1 MNFHDLFG
9 LKSRPKPLPVKP
21 KAKTRAI
28 AAEGPPTIEDGS
40 ANSLRRQLVQVLLR
54 DVMRRHG
61 IPPGWLDCQMLV
73 VSSRSRGEGMYVRL
87 VMKHWDS
94 RLLNYAVAFQKAL
107 MVDIMRFEP
116 HAAEWLYG
124 ISWQL
129 EVGDTCPYKELPD
142 RSVWQE
148 PARKSFHE
156 PSHAPTHAP
165 TPKPAQKPSHE
176 PDPQSELKTDL
187 ERIFAIRDSDMLMRG
202 EQASHPASSY
212 AKTVPQKLPNH

>member
-1 MNFHDLFG
+1 MNLRSLFG
-9 LKSRPKPLPVKP
+9 LKSRAQVPPPPPETKP
-21 KAKTRAI
+21 

-40 ANSLRRQLVQVLLR
+40 ANALRRQLVQVLLR

-87 VMKHWDS
+87 VMKHWDP

-107 MVDIMRFEP
+107 MVDITRFEP
-116 HAAEWLYG
+116 HAADWLYG

-129 EVGDTCPYKELPD
+129 EVGDSCPYKELPD
-142 RSVWQE
+142 RSAWEE
-148 PARKSFHE
+148 P
-156 PSHAPTHAP
+156 T
-165 TPKPAQKPSHE
+165 QKP
-176 PDPQSELKTDL
+176 DPENELKTDL

-202 EQASHPASSY
+202 EQAGHPAGSY
-212 AKTVPQKLPNH
+212 AKTEPQKLTH

>member
-1 MNFHDLFG
+1 MNFHSLFG
-9 LKSRPKPLPVKP
+9 LKSHTKPPP
-21 KAKTRAI
+21 AKAKARTI

-40 ANSLRRQLVQVLLR
+40 ANALRRQLVQVLLR
-54 DVMRRHG
+54 DVVRRHG
-61 IPPGWLDCQMLV
+61 IPAGWLDCQMLV

-116 HAAEWLYG
+116 HAADWLYG

-142 RSVWQE
+142 RSAW
-148 PARKSFHE
+148 AE
-156 PSHAPTHAP
+156 PS
-165 TPKPAQKPSHE
+165 QR
-176 PDPQSELKTDL
+176 PDPQIELKTDL

-202 EQASHPASSY
+202 EAAPARAY
-212 AKTVPQKLPNH
+212 AKTEPQKLVNP

>member
-156 PSHAPTHAP
+156 PSHAPTP
-165 TPKPAQKPSHE
+165 KSVQKPAHE

-212 AKTVPQKLPNH
+212 AKTVPQKLPSQ

>member
-1 MNFHDLFG
+1 MNLRSLFG
-9 LKSRPKPLPVKP
+9 LKSHPKPPPAKA
-21 KAKTRAI
+21 KAKTI

-40 ANSLRRQLVQVLLR
+40 ANALRRQLVQVLLR
-54 DVMRRHG
+54 DVVRRHG

-87 VMKHWDS
+87 VMRHWDP

-116 HAAEWLYG
+116 HAADWLYG

-148 PARKSFHE
+148 PA
-156 PSHAPTHAP
+156 
-165 TPKPAQKPSHE
+165 QKPSHQPPQKPAHE
-176 PDPQSELKTDL
+176 PTPQDELKTDL

-202 EQASHPASSY
+202 EEAGRPARAY
-212 AKTVPQKLPNH
+212 AKTEPQKLVNP

>member
-1 MNFHDLFG
+1 MNLRSLFG
-9 LKSRPKPLPVKP
+9 LKSHPKPPP
-21 KAKTRAI
+21 AKAKTI

-40 ANSLRRQLVQVLLR
+40 ANALRRQLVQVLLR

-87 VMKHWDS
+87 VMKHWDP

-116 HAAEWLYG
+116 HAADWLYG

-142 RSVWQE
+142 RSAWQE
-148 PARKSFHE
+148 
-156 PSHAPTHAP
+156 
-165 TPKPAQKPSHE
+165 PAQKPSHQPPQKPAPE
-176 PDPQSELKTDL
+176 PTPQDELKTDL

-202 EQASHPASSY
+202 EEAGRPARAY
-212 AKTVPQKLPNH
+212 AKTEPQKLVNP

>member
-1 MNFHDLFG
+1 MNFHSLFG
-9 LKSRPKPLPVKP
+9 LKSHTKPPP
-21 KAKTRAI
+21 AKAKARTI

-40 ANSLRRQLVQVLLR
+40 ANALRRQLVQVLLR
-54 DVMRRHG
+54 DVVRRHG
-61 IPPGWLDCQMLV
+61 IPAGWLDCQMLV

-116 HAAEWLYG
+116 HAADWLYG

-142 RSVWQE
+142 RSAW
-148 PARKSFHE
+148 AE
-156 PSHAPTHAP
+156 PS
-165 TPKPAQKPSHE
+165 QR
-176 PDPQSELKTDL
+176 PDPQIELKTDL

-202 EQASHPASSY
+202 EEAPARAY
-212 AKTVPQKLPNH
+212 AKTEPQKLVNP

>member
-1 MNFHDLFG
+1 MNFHSLFG
-9 LKSRPKPLPVKP
+9 LKSRPKPLPA
-21 KAKTRAI
+21 KAKTI

-40 ANSLRRQLVQVLLR
+40 ANALRRQLVQVLLR
-54 DVMRRHG
+54 DVVRRHG

-87 VMKHWDS
+87 VMKHWDP

-107 MVDIMRFEP
+107 MVDITRFEP
-116 HAAEWLYG
+116 HAADWLYG

-142 RSVWQE
+142 RSAWQE
-148 PARKSFHE
+148 
-156 PSHAPTHAP
+156 
-165 TPKPAQKPSHE
+165 PAQKPSHQPSHQPPQKPAHE
-176 PDPQSELKTDL
+176 PTPQDELKTDL

-202 EQASHPASSY
+202 EEAGRPARAY
-212 AKTVPQKLPNH
+212 AKTEPQKLVNP

>member
-1 MNFHDLFG
+1 MNFHSLFG
-9 LKSRPKPLPVKP
+9 LKSHPKPPPAKAR
-21 KAKTRAI
+21 AKTI

-40 ANSLRRQLVQVLLR
+40 ANALRRQLVQVLLR

-61 IPPGWLDCQMLV
+61 IPAGWLDCQMLV

-87 VMKHWDS
+87 VMKHWDP

-116 HAAEWLYG
+116 HAADWLYG

-129 EVGDTCPYKELPD
+129 EVGDSCPYMELPD
-142 RSVWQE
+142 RSAWE
-148 PARKSFHE
+148 E
-156 PSHAPTHAP
+156 PS
-165 TPKPAQKPSHE
+165 QK
-176 PDPQSELKTDL
+176 PDPQIELKTDL

-202 EQASHPASSY
+202 EEAARPARAY
-212 AKTVPQKLPNH
+212 AKTEPQKLVNP